1 MLITAV
7 VVYLCFTLFIGY
19 LASLKVKEATDF
31 AVAGRKLSFFMSSS
45 ALLATWFGS
54 ETILGASEEFLE
66 NGLIGVIEEPLGAGL
81 CLIIVGAIYAK
92 RMYRTNALTFS
103 DVFLMKYGKKAE
115 FISAVLSVPSFF
127 SWIAA
132 QFVALGLIF
141 QLFFGCSMELGIL
154 IGAVLVIAYT
164 VMGGMWAVSLTDT
177 IQMVVIVVGL
187 FVLFFVFSDKIYLI
201 GEVHQ
206 KNPDFF
212 RIFNAEKI
220 TWWQWLAAWMS
231 VGLGSVAS
239 QDVFQRVISSRNER
253 VAIGASIT
261 SGVLYLVLGM
271 LPLLIALIGMQL
283 YPELY
288 ANHKGNFIAAFIM
301 AKTPIWVQIMF
312 FGALMSALL
321 STASGAILAPATI
334 LAENIIKPRFENIN
348 LLRVMRLSVVLIA
361 IFGVLI
367 SLMGNSIFE
376 LAGIASSFTL
386 VSVFVPFTAAL
397 FIPWVKST
405 GCISSMIFGLIGWII
420 CLLANQEIIGLF
432 IGIFASIL
440 GLILGTVLDSRFMKS
455 QEHVRTT

>member
-19 LASLKVKEATDF
+19 LASRKVKNATDF
-31 AVAGRKLSFFMSSS
+31 AVAGRNLSFFMSSS

-54 ETILGASEEFLE
+54 ETILGASEEFLK

-115 FISAVLSVPSFF
+115 FISALLSVPSFF

-132 QFVALGLIF
+132 QFVALGLVF
-141 QLFFGCSMELGIL
+141 QLFFGCSMEIGIL
-154 IGAVLVIAYT
+154 VGALLVIVYT
-164 VMGGMWAVSLTDT
+164 SMGGMWAVSLTDT
-177 IQMVVIVVGL
+177 IQMIVIILGFIALL
-187 FVLFFVFSDKIYLI
+187 FVFRDKVYLL

-212 RIFNAEKI
+212 RLYNADKI

-239 QDVFQRVISSRNER
+239 QDVFQRVTSSKSER

-261 SGVLYLVLGM
+261 SGVLYLVIGM
-271 LPLLIALIGMQL
+271 LPLFIALIGMEM
-283 YPELY
+283 YPTLY
-288 ANHKGNFIAAFIM
+288 AHHQGSFIIAFIM
-301 AKTPIWVQIMF
+301 EKTPIWVQIMF
-312 FGALMSALL
+312 FGALISALL
-321 STASGAILAPATI
+321 STASGSILAPATI
-334 LAENIIKPRFENIN
+334 LAENIIKPRFKEIN
-348 LLRVMRLSVVLIA
+348 LLMVMRVSVVVIA
-361 IFGVLI
+361 LFGVFV
-367 SLMGNSIFE
+367 SFMGKSIFE
-376 LAGIASSFTL
+376 LAGIASMFTL
-386 VSVFVPFTAAL
+386 VSLFIPFTAAL

-405 GCISSMIFGLIGWII
+405 GCIAAMILGLLVWLI
-420 CLLANQEIIGLF
+420 CLLLNQEVLGTF
-432 IGIFASIL
+432 IGIFASII
-440 GLILGTVLDSRFMKS
+440 GLIAGTILDSKLKK
-455 QEHVRTT
+455 TK

>member
-19 LASLKVKEATDF
+19 WASRKVKNATDF
-31 AVAGRKLSFFMSSS
+31 AVAGRNLSFFMSSS

-54 ETILGASEEFLE
+54 ETILGASEEFLK

-115 FISAVLSVPSFF
+115 FISALLSVPSFF

-132 QFVALGLIF
+132 QFVALGLVF
-141 QLFFGCSMELGIL
+141 QLFFGCSMEIGIL
-154 IGAVLVIAYT
+154 VGALLVIVYT
-164 VMGGMWAVSLTDT
+164 SMGGMWAVSLTDT
-177 IQMVVIVVGL
+177 IQMIVIILGFIALL
-187 FVLFFVFSDKIYLI
+187 FVFRDKVYLL

-212 RIFNAEKI
+212 RLYNADKI

-239 QDVFQRVISSRNER
+239 QDVFQRVISSKSER

-261 SGVLYLVLGM
+261 SGVLYLVIGM
-271 LPLLIALIGMQL
+271 LPLFIALIGMEM
-283 YPELY
+283 YPTLY
-288 ANHKGNFIAAFIM
+288 AHHQGSFIIAFIM
-301 AKTPIWVQIMF
+301 EKTPIWVQIMF
-312 FGALMSALL
+312 FGALISALL
-321 STASGAILAPATI
+321 STASGSILAPATI
-334 LAENIIKPRFENIN
+334 LAENIIKPRFKEIN
-348 LLRVMRLSVVLIA
+348 LLMVMRVSVVVIA
-361 IFGVLI
+361 LFGVFV
-367 SLMGNSIFE
+367 SFMGKSIFE
-376 LAGIASSFTL
+376 LAGIASMFTL
-386 VSVFVPFTAAL
+386 VSLFIPFTAAL

-405 GCISSMIFGLIGWII
+405 GCIAAMILGLLVWLI
-420 CLLANQEIIGLF
+420 CLLLNQEVLGTF
-432 IGIFASIL
+432 IGIFASII
-440 GLILGTVLDSRFMKS
+440 GLIAGTILDSKLKK
-455 QEHVRTT
+455 TK

>member
-19 LASLKVKEATDF
+19 LASRKVKNATDF

-66 NGLIGVIEEPLGAGL
+66 HGLIGVIEEPLGAGL
-81 CLIIVGAIYAK
+81 CLIIVGAVYAR

-115 FISAVLSVPSFF
+115 LISAVLSVPSFF

-141 QLFFGCSMELGIL
+141 QLFFGCSMEVGIL
-154 IGAVLVIAYT
+154 VGAFLVIIYT
-164 VMGGMWAVSLTDT
+164 SMGGMWAVSLTDT
-177 IQMVVIVVGL
+177 IQMIVIILG
-187 FVLFFVFSDKIYLI
+187 FIALFFVFRDKIYLL

-212 RIFNAEKI
+212 RLYNADKI
-220 TWWQWLAAWMS
+220 AWWQWLAAWMS

-239 QDVFQRVISSRNER
+239 QDVFQRVISSKSER
-253 VAIGASIT
+253 VAIWASIT
-261 SGVLYLVLGM
+261 SGVLYLVIGM
-271 LPLLIALIGMQL
+271 MPLLIALIGMKL
-283 YPELY
+283 YPSLY
-288 ANHKGNFIAAFIM
+288 AHHEGSFIIAFIM
-301 AKTPIWVQIMF
+301 EKTPIWVQIMF
-312 FGALMSALL
+312 FGALISALL
-321 STASGAILAPATI
+321 STASGSILAPATI
-334 LAENIIKPRFENIN
+334 LAENIIKPRFVNIN
-348 LLRVMRLSVVLIA
+348 LLRVMRVSVVVIA
-361 IFGVLI
+361 LFGVFI
-367 SLMGNSIFE
+367 SFMGNSIFE

-397 FIPWVKST
+397 FFPWVKTT
-405 GCISSMIFGLIGWII
+405 GCITSMIFGLIAWIV
-420 CLLANQEIIGLF
+420 CLIVDQEIIGLYV
-432 IGIFASIL
+432 GIAASL
-440 GLILGTVLDSRFMKS
+440 FGLILGTLFDSLFKVEI
-455 QEHVRTT
+455 EHV

>member
-19 LASLKVKEATDF
+19 LASRKVKNATDF

-66 NGLIGVIEEPLGAGL
+66 NGFIGVIEEPLGAGL

-115 FISAVLSVPSFF
+115 FISAILSVPSFF

-177 IQMVVIVVGL
+177 IQMVVIVLGL
-187 FVLFFVFSDKIYLI
+187 LVLFFVFSDQIYLI

-212 RIFNAEKI
+212 RLYNSEKI
-220 TWWQWLAAWMS
+220 SWWQWLAAWMS

-239 QDVFQRVISSRNER
+239 QDVFQRVISSRSER

-283 YPELY
+283 YPALY
-288 ANHKGNFIAAFIM
+288 AEHKGNFISAFILN
-301 AKTPIWVQIMF
+301 KTPIWVQIMF

-334 LAENIIKPRFENIN
+334 LAENIIKPRFLSIN
-348 LLRVMRLSVVLIA
+348 LLRVMRISVVQIA
-361 IFGVLI
+361 ILGGVI
-367 SLMGNSIFE
+367 SFLGNSIFE

-397 FIPWVKST
+397 FIPWVKPM
-405 GCISSMIFGLIGWII
+405 GCISSMIFGLAAWII
-420 CLLANQEIIGLF
+420 CLIVHQEVVGLF
-432 IGIFASIL
+432 VGIFASIL
-440 GLILGTVLDSRFMKS
+440 GLVVGTVLESRFMKS
-455 QEHVRTT
+455 QDNV

>member
-1 MLITAV
+1 
-7 VVYLCFTLFIGY
+7 
-19 LASLKVKEATDF
+19 
-31 AVAGRKLSFFMSSS
+31 
-45 ALLATWFGS
+45 
-54 ETILGASEEFLE
+54 
-66 NGLIGVIEEPLGAGL
+66 
-81 CLIIVGAIYAK
+81 
-92 RMYRTNALTFS
+92 
-103 DVFLMKYGKKAE
+103 MKYGKKAE
-115 FISAVLSVPSFF
+115 FISAILSVPSFF

-177 IQMVVIVVGL
+177 IQMVVIVLGL
-187 FVLFFVFSDKIYLI
+187 LVLFFVFSDQIYLI

-212 RIFNAEKI
+212 RLYNSEKI
-220 TWWQWLAAWMS
+220 SWWQWLAAWMS

-239 QDVFQRVISSRNER
+239 QDVFQRVISSRSER

-283 YPELY
+283 YPALY
-288 ANHKGNFIAAFIM
+288 AEHKGNFISAFILN
-301 AKTPIWVQIMF
+301 KTPIWVQIMF

-334 LAENIIKPRFENIN
+334 LAENIIKPRFLSIN
-348 LLRVMRLSVVLIA
+348 LLRVMRISVVLIA
-361 IFGVLI
+361 IIGVLI
-367 SLMGNSIFE
+367 SFLGNSIFE

-397 FIPWVKST
+397 FIPWVKPM
-405 GCISSMIFGLIGWII
+405 GCISSMIFGLAAWII
-420 CLLANQEIIGLF
+420 CLIVHQEVVGLF
-432 IGIFASIL
+432 VGIFASIL
-440 GLILGTVLDSRFMKS
+440 GLVVGTVLESRFMKS
-455 QEHVRTT
+455 QDNV